1 MLEAGIAQRLHRER
15 LLVGHERDGP
25 VHEVAHHPR
34 PDGRFQLRERL
45 RGQILLVGDP
55 NDIECALARL
65 QLQTELRMP
74 EHLAPEARVILAEA
88 IARVDQ
94 LTEIN
99 ALVDPILEQQLL
111 GAIPPQAIEC
121 ALVADLHVALGE
133 PHLEPALH
141 QRKRAAFP
149 CIGKL
154 FRQKS
159 HLLVTGAFL
168 VDKVLRAAPA
178 FLEGIEEA
186 IKEHLLGNAVLPLI
200 FARKL
205 FGVCRPKLTDEA
217 PDLVIPVRI
226 TESNER
232 VFRRLEPR
240 GLRHEMRERE
250 EQLDFVA

>member
-88 IARVDQ
+88 VARIDQ
-94 LTEIN
+94 LAEIS
-99 ALVDPILEQQLL
+99 ALIDPVLEQQPL
-111 GAIPPQAIEC
+111 GAIPPQAVER

-141 QRKRAAFP
+141 QRKRAALP
-149 CIGKL
+149 RIGKL
-154 FRQKS
+154 FRQKP
-159 HLLVTGAFL
+159 HLLVIGAL
-168 VDKVLRAAPA
+168 LDDKVLGTAPV
-178 FLEGIEEA
+178 FLEGLEEA
-186 IKEHLLGNAVLPLI
+186 VKEHLLGNAVFPLI
-200 FARKL
+200 FAR
-205 FGVCRPKLTDEA
+205 
-217 PDLVIPVRI
+217 
-226 TESNER
+226 
-232 VFRRLEPR
+232 
-240 GLRHEMRERE
+240 
-250 EQLDFVA
+250 